1 MEPEWREFLANWM
14 TDRGVVQT
22 AAAAELLRRLKRSE
36 TYGLAHTE
44 WLCGASDHDVRRL
57 LDQAKGEGV

>member
-1 MEPEWREFLANWM
+1 MEPEWREFLAKWM
-14 TDRGVVQT
+14 RDRGVVGSDAIAT
-22 AAAAELLRRLKRSE
+22 LLRRLKASE

-44 WLCGASDHDVRRL
+44 WLCGASDHAVRRL